1 MMTRRNAEANWIAAA
16 ALLLFLIPG
25 ARAQKQPQTKS
36 KAAPAK
42 PAVVNPENPG
52 QAKPAK
58 KAAKKSRGTK
68 PTTAGKTAEKTE
80 AKAEAP
86 VSKRDPFRPLV
97 AEKQKGGEL
106 PMNLPPGKAGLLIG
120 SVRVDGTV
128 RAPSGMLAVVSNPQ
142 QRVYFI
148 REGDRLYDGQVE
160 HIGLDGVVFRQS
172 SKDAFGRPVERL
184 VTKRLYPS
192 AGEQQ

>member
-1 MMTRRNAEANWIAAA
+1 MTRGNAAANLIATA
-16 ALLLFLIPG
+16 ALLVFLAPG
-25 ARAQKQPQTKS
+25 ARAQDQPQGQP
-36 KAAPAK
+36 AQAK
-42 PAVVNPENPG
+42 PAGQSPER
-52 QAKPAK
+52 AKPAK
-58 KAAKKSRGTK
+58 KKKGAKKPQGAK
-68 PTTAGKTAEKTE
+68 PAAETSAPTE
-80 AKAEAP
+80 AKKEAP
-86 VSKRDPFRPLV
+86 AQVSRRDPFRPLV
-97 AEKQKGGEL
+97 AEKRAEGGL
-106 PMNLPPGKAGLLIG
+106 PTNLPPGKAGLQIG
-120 SVRVDGTV
+120 TVRVDGTV
-128 RAPSGMLAVVSNPQ
+128 RGPSGMIAVVSNPQ